1 MKLLH
6 IDTSITGQASA
17 SRQLAAAVTAEFA
30 RQHPGLEIARR
41 DLETAPLAHLD
52 GASLPAVMA
61 GAPELQEFLSADIVV
76 IGAPMYNFAI
86 PSQLKAWIDRI
97 VVAGHTFRYTE
108 SGPQGLAG
116 GKTVVIASSRG
127 GLYGTGTAL
136 EALDFQE
143 KYLRAIFAFIG
154 VDDVTFVR
162 AEGLAFG
169 PDQREASVREALAAV
184 PATVRTPEPALAA

>member
-17 SRQLAAAVTAEFA
+17 SRQLAAAVTAEFV
-30 RQHPGLEIARR
+30 RENPGLDVIRR
-41 DLETAPLAHLD
+41 DLEAAPIAHLD
-52 GASLPAVMA
+52 GAGLPAVMA
-61 GAPELQEFLSADIVV
+61 GTEELHEFMAADIIV

-108 SGPQGLAG
+108 TGPKGLAA
-116 GKTVVIASSRG
+116 GKKVVIASSRG
-127 GLYGTGTAL
+127 GLYGAGAAL

-154 VDDVTFVR
+154 VTDVAFVR

-169 PDQREASVREALAAV
+169 PDQRASSVREALAAV